1 MVNPPPIVTFTAKA
15 TSGAGKNII
24 SHEALTLDLTE
35 MEDKIA
41 SKLLSPSVRYPSTFE
56 DVIGDGGRF
65 ANMLDTIKKAYED
78 FMQSILERSGN

>member
-1 MVNPPPIVTFTAKA
+1 
-15 TSGAGKNII
+15 
-24 SHEALTLDLTE
+24 